1 MPPVID
7 GEKCTACG
15 VCAEICSED
24 VYFGSAKERIPQVT
38 YPDFCAHCSCCVY
51 VCPVEAIRLRIP
63 FPMQLLYKDPEEAVI

>member
-24 VYFGSAKERIPQVT
+24 VYFGSVEGLVPQVT

-63 FPMQLLYKDPEEAVI
+63 FPMQLLYKDPEEAMT